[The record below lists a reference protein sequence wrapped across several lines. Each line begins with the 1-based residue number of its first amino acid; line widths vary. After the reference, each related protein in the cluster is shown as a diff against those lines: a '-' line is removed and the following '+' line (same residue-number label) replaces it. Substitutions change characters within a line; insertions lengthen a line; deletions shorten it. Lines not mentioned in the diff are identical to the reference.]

1 MEKKVSGG
9 CGSFMLITYISTRE
23 RMIPPPE
30 HVFVVKQ
37 GQEATVVHIL
47 HG

>member
-1 MEKKVSGG
+1 MEKKVGVVVA
-9 CGSFMLITYISTRE
+9 MLIAYISTRE
-23 RMIPPPE
+23 RMIPPE